1 MRRLEVLQWLGLF
14 VGASLWAA
22 AHVVGFGISEARCSA
37 AGSGWGIHFDLWEVV
52 VTAIAAVL
60 VLSAAL
66 AAGAVVVGT
75 RGSSYE
81 EGPPEGRLRFFA
93 IAALVANAL
102 FLVMIVLYAVG
113 TTVNIPCRQA

>member
-14 VGASLWAA
+14 VGGLLWAS

-37 AGSGWGIHFDLWEVV
+37 GGSGWGIHFDLWEVV
-52 VTAIAAVL
+52 VTAVAGVL

-66 AAGAVVVGT
+66 AAGAVLAGT

-81 EGPPEGRLRFFA
+81 VGPPEGRIRFFA
-93 IAALVANAL
+93 IAALAANVI

>member
-14 VGASLWAA
+14 LGAALWAT

-37 AGSGWGIHFDLWEVV
+37 GSAGWGIHFDAWETVL
-52 VTAIAAVL
+52 TAIAGVL
-60 VLSAAL
+60 VLAAAF
-66 AAGAVVVGT
+66 AAGAVLLGT
-75 RGSSYE
+75 RDTSYE
-81 EGPPEGRLRFFA
+81 TGPPDGRLRFFA
-93 IAALVANAL
+93 IAALAANVL

>member
-14 VGASLWAA
+14 VGGSLWAT

-37 AGSGWGIHFDLWEVV
+37 AGSGWGIHFDVWEVV
-52 VTAIAAVL
+52 VTTIAGVL

-75 RGSSYE
+75 RGWSYE

-93 IAALVANAL
+93 IAALVANVI

-113 TTVNIPCRQA
+113 TTLNIPCRQA

>member
-37 AGSGWGIHFDLWEVV
+37 GGSGWGIHLDLWEVV
-52 VTAIAAVL
+52 LTTIAGVL

-66 AAGAVVVGT
+66 ASGVVVAGT

-81 EGPPEGRLRFFA
+81 EGPPEGRIRFFA
-93 IAALVANAL
+93 IAALVANVL

>member
-1 MRRLEVLQWLGLF
+1 VRRLEVLQWLGLF

-37 AGSGWGIHFDLWEVV
+37 AGSSWGIHFDLWEVV
-52 VTAIAAVL
+52 VTAVAGVL

-66 AAGAVVVGT
+66 AAGAVVAGT
-75 RGSSYE
+75 SGWSYE
-81 EGPPEGRLRFFA
+81 EGPPEGRIRFFA
-93 IAALVANAL
+93 IAALAANAI

>member
-14 VGASLWAA
+14 VGAALWAT

-37 AGSGWGIHFDLWEVV
+37 GGMGWGIHFDLWESVL
-52 VTAIAAVL
+52 TAIAGVL
-60 VLSAAL
+60 VLSAAF
-66 AAGAVVVGT
+66 ASGAVLLQT
-75 RGSSYE
+75 SRLSYE
-81 EGPPEGRLRFFA
+81 EGPPEGRIRFFA
-93 IAALVANAL
+93 IAALAANVL